1 MFVQYASSSLV
12 VSEQCLVAWASNAA
26 TRIRLVEGVWL
37 GERTPIYKR
46 PRVSGFTFPKKLFPC
61 SSPGGGNTSP
71 SRPNKF
77 RICRFESRIVAVEA
91 IIFGRIPPLR
101 ISMML
106 LMLASFAPFIKTNI
120 ETILYLQSTIWYTYV
135 LTTITTIF
143 IVKILKKI
151 WRTFVYI
158 CENILIL

>member
-1 MFVQYASSSLV
+1 MF
-12 VSEQCLVAWASNAA
+12 N
-26 TRIRLVEGVWL
+26 
-37 GERTPIYKR
+37 
-46 PRVSGFTFPKKLFPC
+46 
-61 SSPGGGNTSP
+61 
-71 SRPNKF
+71 
-77 RICRFESRIVAVEA
+77 
-91 IIFGRIPPLR
+91 IFK

-106 LMLASFAPFIKTNI
+106 LMLASVAPFIKTNI
-120 ETILYLQSTIWYTYV
+120 ETVLYLQSTIWYTYV

>member
-1 MFVQYASSSLV
+1 MFNML
-12 VSEQCLVAWASNAA
+12 NMF
-26 TRIRLVEGVWL
+26 RL
-37 GERTPIYKR
+37 
-46 PRVSGFTFPKKLFPC
+46 
-61 SSPGGGNTSP
+61 
-71 SRPNKF
+71 
-77 RICRFESRIVAVEA
+77 A
-91 IIFGRIPPLR
+91 
-101 ISMML
+101 MML

-143 IVKILKKI
+143 IIKILKKI